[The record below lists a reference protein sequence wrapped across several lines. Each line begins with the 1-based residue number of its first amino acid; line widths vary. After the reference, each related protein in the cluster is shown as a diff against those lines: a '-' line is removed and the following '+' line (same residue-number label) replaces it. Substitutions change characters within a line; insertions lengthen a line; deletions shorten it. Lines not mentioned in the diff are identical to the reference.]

1 MDNELQSLVTT
12 ADNLVKK
19 LREIADDPRY
29 TAVWVFWSTHGM
41 KYTGPF
47 YVDEL
52 DSLERAVKHFT
63 NDSFAKPSDRGSEA
77 NHEG

>member
-1 MDNELQSLVTT
+1 MDKELQSLVTT

-19 LREIADDPRY
+19 LREVQEDPRF
-29 TAVWVFWSTHGM
+29 TAVFQFWANHGM
-41 KYTGPF
+41 RYTGPF
-47 YVDEL
+47 YNEEL